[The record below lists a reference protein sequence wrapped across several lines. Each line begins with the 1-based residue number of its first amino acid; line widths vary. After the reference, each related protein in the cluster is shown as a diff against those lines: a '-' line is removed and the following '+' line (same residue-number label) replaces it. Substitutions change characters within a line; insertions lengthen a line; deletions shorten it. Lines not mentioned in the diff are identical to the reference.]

1 VIGELI
7 LKELHDDLLS
17 LRFQVGFLLALV
29 LVSVSAF
36 VLSTNYQRER
46 SEYFQ
51 RLHQEDDFLRKYAH
65 LNRLGP
71 VLRARRP
78 PSPIVLV
85 RGLPNEAGIETLD
98 SHPMLELFPPM
109 DLTSIVAI
117 ILSLFG
123 IVLGFDAINGE
134 KERGTLRLILSHRL
148 RRFDVAIAKWASG
161 MIVLVIAFVAAVLV
175 GLIIV
180 RLRSGVEWTRDD
192 WLSFAATC
200 IVSLLY
206 SGIFFSLALTLSALF
221 QRSSISVLASLL
233 AWVCFV
239 LIVPNISPYI
249 AAQIVR
255 VPSRAALERDL
266 QYITSEERDELGRA
280 LAGKVREKYK
290 TSFGFGEIASEE
302 LKRRVATD
310 PAFARLFE
318 QFRKEIEAAWEE
330 ANRLQGEKARRMQ
343 EAYDSL
349 TKRQFLLSKRLSYAS
364 PLPPLIYAST
374 ELSLTGFGSR
384 EQFGIQAREYSRT
397 LRDYAWAR
405 FHEEQRKTPAFS
417 WNDFLDVSTRPRFTY
432 IPSPFAER
440 LAAALPFAGMLAGW
454 NLLFLTVAV
463 VASLRFDVR

>member
-161 MIVLVIAFVAAVLV
+161 MIVLVIAFV
-175 GLIIV
+175 
-180 RLRSGVEWTRDD
+180 
-192 WLSFAATC
+192 SFAATC